1 MIARDFDASKKFY
14 RTIKKFYRTIIKT
27 IASGIKN
34 HCREFPV
41 KVSSLYGKFAAMFV
55 CLSIHSNVIDRN
67 GDYEVV

>member
-14 RTIKKFYRTIIKT
+14 RTVIKT
-27 IASGIKN
+27 IASGIKK

-55 CLSIHSNVIDRN
+55 RQSIHSNVIDRN